1 MDVHKKQ
8 RPFITE
14 ETLPVVD
21 DALAFATRASQ
32 KPIARS
38 TDIPSASDKRT
49 RAAVCGF
56 SVTVSSGPNTSWT
69 PALQQ
74 FGFPI
79 PLTGTES

>member
-21 DALAFATRASQ
+21 DALAFATRAPQ

-38 TDIPSASDKRT
+38 TDIPSASYKKDT
-49 RAAVCGF
+49 EPPF
-56 SVTVSSGPNTSWT
+56 
-69 PALQQ
+69 
-74 FGFPI
+74 
-79 PLTGTES
+79 TGLV

>member
-21 DALAFATRASQ
+21 DALAFATRAPQ

-38 TDIPSASDKRT
+38 TDIPSASYKKD
-49 RAAVCGF
+49 
-56 SVTVSSGPNTSWT
+56 TSRR
-69 PALQQ
+69 LRV
-74 FGFPI
+74 
-79 PLTGTES
+79 